1 MLTSLFWFL
10 AGSLC
15 AAALLRRASLSRE
28 PRMPR
33 PRTRRAWLDRSST
46 MGAALPDPAFLEHER
61 LDFASE
67 NDGSPAVPRERTR
80 QLLDDARRAL
90 RPGFGIRVR
99 MRE

>member
-28 PRMPR
+28 PRMLR

-46 MGAALPDPAFLEHER
+46 MGAALPDPALLEREP

-67 NDGSPAVPRERTR
+67 SDASPVIPRERTR
-80 QLLDDARRAL
+80 LLLDEARRAL
-90 RPGFGIRVR
+90 RPGFGVRVR
-99 MRE
+99 VRD

>member
-28 PRMPR
+28 PRMLR

-46 MGAALPDPAFLEHER
+46 MGAALPDPALLDREP

-67 NDGSPAVPRERTR
+67 SDLAPALPRERTR
-80 QLLDDARRAL
+80 QLLDDARRAM
-90 RPGFGIRVR
+90 RPGFGITVRVR
-99 MRE
+99 E